1 MLSGIQLHVFS
12 VVYAQMGTYG
22 YMCAILQLQCL
33 LRQEEVDTVSSL
45 FGQELVE
52 GKSLAQMVEAGW
64 KPAQKEVERI
74 ADELLSTFSYLQQQ
88 QVSSEMHS
96 WLTICGSVQHAVLPV
111 SHACW
116 LL

>member
-1 MLSGIQLHVFS
+1 MHVFS

-22 YMCAILQLQCL
+22 YMCATSHNFKCL
-33 LRQEEVDTVSSL
+33 LHQEADVDSSL

-88 QVSSEMHS
+88 QVCPDICF
-96 WLTICGSVQHAVLPV
+96 WLMMCGFAQHAMFPV

-116 LL
+116 LVC